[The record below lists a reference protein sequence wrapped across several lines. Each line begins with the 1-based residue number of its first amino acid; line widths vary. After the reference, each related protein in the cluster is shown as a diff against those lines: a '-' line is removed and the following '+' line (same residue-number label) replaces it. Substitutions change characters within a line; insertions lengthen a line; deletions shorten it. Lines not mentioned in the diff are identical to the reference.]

1 MCSTHVKNKGAN
13 KLLTGNPKEKEL
25 SGLSRS
31 KGEDNIKM
39 DFKLDWKGVEWNRWL
54 KIVTIVWGCCEKS
67 NGHLVSIKFE
77 GYLD

>member
-1 MCSTHVKNKGAN
+1 VCSTHVKNKGAN

-39 DFKLDWKGVEWNRWL
+39 DFKG
-54 KIVTIVWGCCEKS
+54 TG
-67 NGHLVSIKFE
+67 
-77 GYLD
+77 

>member
-1 MCSTHVKNKGAN
+1 MAFFIGYYQGHGTKNYEIGGVCSTHVKNKGAN

-39 DFKLDWKGVEWNRWL
+39 DFKG
-54 KIVTIVWGCCEKS
+54 TG
-67 NGHLVSIKFE
+67 
-77 GYLD
+77 